1 MIDWIDTETFRAW
14 LPELKAALRILII
27 LVVAWVAQMVVRRV
41 VRRIRIHFA
50 ARANGEEA
58 KRIETLGRV
67 VRYTLT
73 VLILLVAGMLVLNE
87 VGVSIAPILGAAG
100 VVGVAVGF
108 GAQSLIK
115 DYFTGFF
122 LLIENQIRVGD
133 VVEIAGKSGL
143 VVEITLR
150 RVKLRGYDGS
160 VHYVSNGL
168 ITTVTNMS
176 TEYANAVIDVGVAYK
191 ANIDAAFEM
200 IREVGQGMR
209 TDPKFAPR
217 ILDDIELAGVES
229 LADSAVVIRCRIKVL
244 PLEQW
249 SVRREFNKRVKEALE
264 RADIEI
270 PFPQR
275 TIYFG
280 NALPTGAA
288 SPSAAG
294 PGKS

>member
-1 MIDWIDTETFRAW
+1 MIDWIDTETFHAW

-41 VRRIRIHFA
+41 VRRLRMHFA
-50 ARANGEEA
+50 GRTHGEEA
-58 KRIETLGRV
+58 KRIETLARV
-67 VRYTLT
+67 VRYALI
-73 VLILLVAGMLVLNE
+73 VLIFLVAGMLILNE

-122 LLIENQIRVGD
+122 LLVENQIRVGD

-143 VVEITLR
+143 VEEITLR

-200 IREVGQGMR
+200 IREVGRGMR
-209 TDPKFAPR
+209 ADPNFAPR

-264 RADIEI
+264 RAEIEI

-280 NALPTGAA
+280 NALPKEASSAGAA
-288 SPSAAG
+288 GSSR
-294 PGKS
+294 

>member
-1 MIDWIDTETFRAW
+1 MIDWIDTETFHAW

-41 VRRIRIHFA
+41 VRRLRMHFA
-50 ARANGEEA
+50 GRTHGEEA
-58 KRIETLGRV
+58 KRIETLARV
-67 VRYTLT
+67 VRYALI
-73 VLILLVAGMLVLNE
+73 VLIFLVAGMLILNE

-122 LLIENQIRVGD
+122 LLVENQIRVGD

-143 VVEITLR
+143 VEEITLR

-200 IREVGQGMR
+200 IREVGRGMR
-209 TDPKFAPR
+209 ADPIFAPR

-264 RADIEI
+264 RAEIEI

-280 NALPTGAA
+280 NALPKEA
-288 SPSAAG
+288 SSVGAAG
-294 PGKS
+294 PSRS

>member
-27 LVVAWVAQMVVRRV
+27 LVAAWVAQMVVRRV

-67 VRYTLT
+67 IRYTLT
-73 VLILLVAGMLVLNE
+73 VLMLLVAGMLILNE

-122 LLIENQIRVGD
+122 LLVENQIRVGD
-133 VVEIAGKSGL
+133 VVEIADKTGL
-143 VVEITLR
+143 VEEITLR
-150 RVKLRGYDGS
+150 RVRLRGYDGS

-176 TEYANAVIDVGVAYK
+176 TEFAQAVIDVGIAYK
-191 ANIDAAFEM
+191 ADIDAAFDV
-200 IREVGQGMR
+200 IRQVARDMR
-209 TDPKFAPR
+209 AHPQFTPR
-217 ILDDIELAGVES
+217 ILDDLDLAGVES

-249 SVRREFNKRVKEALE
+249 SVRREFNKRVKEALD
-264 RADIEI
+264 RAGIEI
-270 PFPQR
+270 PFPHR

-280 NALPTGAA
+280 NALPMSGEGI
-288 SPSAAG
+288 SADSSG
-294 PGKS
+294 S